1 MAENLKDTKDIV
13 AELEGL
19 LAKSAEHASKLP
31 GFMRELLGIT
41 DEMAVMEEQKTRAQ
55 EEGTEAIDES
65 DDASRRALK
74 GQLAARDAIMGQLEF
89 LTGLYNQLKG
99 VLATVRAM
107 VAGMN
112 PLTLIFAAIAIV
124 GADFLRTWSKV
135 REEIG
140 GAVGQSAELAF
151 EIQKAQRSSFLLQFD
166 GEKVRQSAKAIA
178 DEYGTINAASRQ
190 AIKNVAEFAKL
201 NGASVDDVAKLARLF
216 DGLVLDSKEVQK
228 NMKAAAIE
236 AGVLVNVAFKE
247 VATNAE
253 FFARYTDEGA
263 KNIQQALIFAKQ
275 LGLSLDTT
283 AKISDKLLDVES
295 AITGQFKL
303 SAMLGR
309 QINYEEA
316 IRLNFLGKADEAQ
329 REIVNQV
336 RNTVQELGGI
346 NTIGPLVRK
355 TMAETFGLSEP
366 ELLKIISADLG
377 GVGATAVGRRTAS
390 QALTVPTGELLQVNQ
405 KPVVD
410 ELQNGFSTIVAALY
424 ETSENSVRAINKGR
438 PR

>member
-1 MAENLKDTKDIV
+1 MADLKETKDIV
-13 AELEGL
+13 AELESL
-19 LAKSAEHASKLP
+19 LEKSVEHASKLP
-31 GFMRELLGIT
+31 EFMRKVLGVT
-41 DEMAVMEEQKTRAQ
+41 DRIKVLEEQKTKAQ
-55 EEGTEAIDES
+55 EEGADAIDDQ
-65 DDASRRALK
+65 DDASRRAAA
-74 GQLAARDAIMGQLEF
+74 GQIAAENAIMGQLGF
-89 LTGLYNQLKG
+89 ATGLYNQLKG
-99 VLATVRAM
+99 VLTTVKAM
-107 VAGMN
+107 VMGLN
-112 PLTLIFAAIAIV
+112 PVTLIFAGLLLFA
-124 GADFLRTWSKV
+124 ADFLRTWSKV

-247 VATNAE
+247 VASNAE

-263 KNIQQALIFAKQ
+263 KNIQQALVFAKQ

-283 AKISDKLLDVES
+283 AKMADKLLDVES
-295 AITGQFKL
+295 AITAQFKL
-303 SAMLGR
+303 SSILGR
-309 QINYEEA
+309 QINIEEE
-316 IRLNFLGKADEAQ
+316 IRLGYMGEADKMQ
-329 REIVNQV
+329 QGLVNKI
-336 RNTVQELGGI
+336 RATVAEMGGI
-346 NTIGPLVRK
+346 NALLPIQRRE
-355 TMAETFGLSEP
+355 MAQTFGITEP
-366 ELLKIISADLG
+366 ELLKMISADLG
-377 GVGATAVGRRTAS
+377 GVGVAAVGRRTAS

-410 ELQNGFSTIVAALY
+410 ELQNGFSSIVAALH